1 MKELDIEYLM
11 VIALI
16 LVMIGICCGWRFTWS
31 SAMFGCD
38 LNDLETSSL
47 TFDGNGVELIL
58 VIFGLPYGGDFTW
71 LFTFMVV
78 TKRLI
83 LQGVQI
89 LTPMRGKDINT
100 TIENYGD

>member
-1 MKELDIEYLM
+1 
-11 VIALI
+11 
-16 LVMIGICCGWRFTWS
+16 
-31 SAMFGCD
+31 MFGCD

-47 TFDGNGVELIL
+47 TFDGSGVELIL
-58 VIFGLPYGGDFTW
+58 VIFGLPYGGNFTW

-83 LQGVQI
+83 LQGVHI

-100 TIENYGD
+100 TIKNYKFKYFGINVHGKEDSGISTPCA

>member
-31 SAMFGCD
+31 STMFGCD

-58 VIFGLPYGGDFTW
+58 VIVGYPCGRDFTW
-71 LFTFMVV
+71 LSALMVV
-78 TKRLI
+78 I
-83 LQGVQI
+83 
-89 LTPMRGKDINT
+89 GKIN
-100 TIENYGD
+100 

>member
-1 MKELDIEYLM
+1 
-11 VIALI
+11 
-16 LVMIGICCGWRFTWS
+16 
-31 SAMFGCD
+31 MFGCD

-58 VIFGLPYGGDFTW
+58 VIFGLPYGGNFTW

-83 LQGVQI
+83 LQGVHI
-89 LTPMRGKDINT
+89 LTPRRGKDINT
-100 TIENYGD
+100 TIENYRD

>member
-1 MKELDIEYLM
+1 
-11 VIALI
+11 
-16 LVMIGICCGWRFTWS
+16 
-31 SAMFGCD
+31 MFGCD

-58 VIFGLPYGGDFTW
+58 VIFGLPYGGNFTW

-83 LQGVQI
+83 LQGVHI
-89 LTPMRGKDINT
+89 LNPMRGKDINT
-100 TIENYGD
+100 TIENYKFKYFGINVHGKEDSGNSTPCA

>member
-1 MKELDIEYLM
+1 
-11 VIALI
+11 
-16 LVMIGICCGWRFTWS
+16 
-31 SAMFGCD
+31 MFGCD

-58 VIFGLPYGGDFTW
+58 VIFGLPYGGNFTW

-83 LQGVQI
+83 LQGVHI
-89 LTPMRGKDINT
+89 LNPMRGKDINT
-100 TIENYGD
+100 TIENYKFKYFGIIVHGKEDSGIAVPII

>member
-1 MKELDIEYLM
+1 
-11 VIALI
+11 
-16 LVMIGICCGWRFTWS
+16 
-31 SAMFGCD
+31 MFGCD

-58 VIFGLPYGGDFTW
+58 VIFGLPYGGNFTW

-83 LQGVQI
+83 LQGVHI
-89 LTPMRGKDINT
+89 LNPMRGKDINT
-100 TIENYGD
+100 TIENYKFKYFGIIVHGKEDSGIAMPII